1 MPLQSALLQS
11 LLNISEAR
19 RSSSEVQKDE
29 KSKKDE
35 KKNSNSKQKVNMLAL
50 TNLFQNL
57 CKVSAL
63 KTFKKPSPI
72 GNP

>member
-19 RSSSEVQKDE
+19 RSSSEVQKE
-29 KSKKDE
+29 KKNE
-35 KKNSNSKQKVNMLAL
+35 KKNSNSKQKVNTLAL

-72 GNP
+72 GIP